1 MHPKSIILFKYI
13 FLIKILLTKRLYM
26 NPLSNPLSNFLMEIL
41 LTKWLYSKSLLIYRE
56 FHMYGALKTFFLI
69 QYEMS

>member
-13 FLIKILLTKRLYM
+13 FLIKILITKRLYM

-41 LTKWLYSKSLLIYRE
+41 LTKRLYSKSLLI
-56 FHMYGALKTFFLI
+56 
-69 QYEMS
+69 Q